1 MGGKLGLVLVD
12 DRNRTSA
19 RSYEIETQALL
30 ADYITEA
37 EAFIAALQAVT
48 DLGLLRGTLT
58 INLTGEEFAAQTDA
72 NVDVGG
78 TASGFVTDG
87 DGSKAVMRI
96 PGVKMSLV
104 GDGGVI
110 AITGVVATFLGMFE
124 AAGAFTLAKGKTI
137 ASWIRASLDK

>member
-1 MGGKLGLVLVD
+1 MGAKLGLLFVD
-12 DRNRTSA
+12 DRGRTTA
-19 RSYEIETQALL
+19 RSYEMETQALL
-30 ADYITEA
+30 ADYLTA
-37 EAFIAALQAVT
+37 AGVLIAAVEPVT

-58 INLTGEEFAAQTDA
+58 INLTGEEFAVTTDA

-87 DGSKAVMRI
+87 DGSKASMRI

-104 GDGGVI
+104 GDDGVI
-110 AITGVVATFLGMFE
+110 AVTGVVATFLACFE

-137 ASWIRASLDK
+137 ASWIRATLDK

>member
-12 DRNRTSA
+12 DRKRTTA
-19 RSYEIETQALL
+19 RSYEMETQALL
-30 ADYITEA
+30 VDYVTAAQALIT
-37 EAFIAALQAVT
+37 ALEAVT
-48 DLGLLRGTLT
+48 DLGLLRGSIT
-58 INLTGEEFAAQTDA
+58 INLAGEEFAAQTDA

-87 DGSKAVMRI
+87 DGSKASMRI

-104 GDGGVI
+104 GDDGVI
-110 AITGVVATFLGMFE
+110 AITGAVATFLAMFE

-137 ASWIRASLDK
+137 ASWIRATLDK